1 MKVPVTSLEVSP
13 DLTVDLQKYC
23 VKCYIGN
30 RLPVMWQKSS
40 FIHAKVDIWL
50 MHGSVVVSVVG
61 SRNKS
66 S

>member
-13 DLTVDLQKYC
+13 DLTVDLQKCC

-30 RLPVMWQKSS
+30 RMCQKSS

>member
-13 DLTVDLQKYC
+13 DLTVDLQKCC
-23 VKCYIGN
+23 VKSYIGN
-30 RLPVMWQKSS
+30 KLPVMCHKSS